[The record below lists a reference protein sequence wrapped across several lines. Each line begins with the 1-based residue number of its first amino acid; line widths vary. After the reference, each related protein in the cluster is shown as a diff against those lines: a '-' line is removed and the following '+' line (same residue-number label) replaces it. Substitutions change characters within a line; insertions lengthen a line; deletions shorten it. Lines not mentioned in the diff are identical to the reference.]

1 MYNVNLFGDFFS
13 KKPVDFT
20 LGEVVDM
27 IRSDEKLKACTE
39 SYRLTSN
46 KTFKESCPAFAVA
59 CLFEGGKGQ
68 RDVKAFTGLSLVDLD
83 HVIAGSEP
91 LTPADTSRLAQLKD
105 KICAD
110 PHTLMCYITA
120 SGRGLRIIYAY
131 ETSNMLSLSA
141 LKKYYVHAFEIGN
154 EYYAQL
160 LEGMLG
166 EPPDG
171 KCKNFTRL
179 SGMAHDP
186 DVFFRPEATP
196 FSLTEIYH
204 KKENEKANR
213 LATMRHNR
221 IQDYYDR
228 IVAPQLAK
236 EGIVYAPGHHNE
248 YVMRVGYMMA
258 DKRYNGSTVIE
269 WAKATF
275 SDYEDTE
282 SVIRSCLDQNKKTE
296 KKAWAAVDDIKLY
309 LQSHIKLRFNTVTQR
324 VENKLDDGT
333 WENINDRLVNTLWT
347 DMSAS
352 MNACIND
359 IFRIIN
365 ASFVP
370 SFDPFLTYL
379 ESLPQWHEGDHDH
392 IADLAAT
399 IELRGEKHGQCDDEN
414 GFSFYTSLKKW
425 LVAMVSSWIH
435 PEVVNNVILVLIGE
449 QGTYKTTWFVHLMPP
464 ELRQYF
470 YTKTNANRMTR
481 DDLLTLAQYGL
492 VCCEELDTM
501 TPSELNQLKAVV
513 TMPSIDERAA
523 YAHFHEHRPHMAS
536 FCGTGNNL
544 HFLCDTSGN
553 RRWLPFE
560 IKSILS
566 PLEHPHNYEGI
577 YAQAYALA
585 KSGYRYWFSQEEVKA
600 INRHNKKFE
609 APRLETELVQLYFR
623 KPLDNEVGIFMT
635 AARALQLIGAGITQ
649 KLSGVA
655 VGRAFSELGFKR
667 VRNHQARGYLVVE
680 RTAEEIRMYQC
691 QQATNS
697 EQD

>member
-1 MYNVNLFGDFFS
+1 MIKLNLFSDFFC
-13 KKPVDFT
+13 KKPVDTT
-20 LGEVVDM
+20 LEEVVGM
-27 IRSDEKLKACTE
+27 IRSDKRLKACTE
-39 SYRLTSN
+39 SYRLTGK
-46 KTFKESCPAFAVA
+46 KTFKESCLAFSVA

-83 HVIAGSEP
+83 HVIAAGKP
-91 LTPADTSRLAQLKD
+91 LTPDDTSKLAQLKA
-105 KICAD
+105 KVCAD

-131 ETSNMLSLSA
+131 ETSNMLSISA

-154 EYYAQL
+154 GYYERL
-160 LEGMLG
+160 LQGMLS
-166 EPPDG
+166 EPPDE
-171 KCKNFTRL
+171 KCKNYTRL

-196 FSLTEIYH
+196 FTLTEIYH
-204 KKENEKANR
+204 KKENAKAHR
-213 LATMRHNR
+213 LATMR
-221 IQDYYDR
+221 YDR
-228 IVAPQLAK
+228 IQAYYDNIVAPKLAE
-236 EGIVYAPGHHNE
+236 EGVVYAPGHHNE

-258 DKRYNGSTVIE
+258 DKRYKSSAVID
-269 WAKATF
+269 WAKNTF
-275 SDYEDTE
+275 ADYAETE
-282 SVIRSCLDQNKKTE
+282 SVIRSCLAHEQKTE
-296 KKAWAAVDDIKLY
+296 KKTWAAVDDIKLY
-309 LQSHIKLRFNTVTQR
+309 LQSHVELRFNKVTQR
-324 VENKLDDGT
+324 VECKQDDGT
-333 WENINDRLVNTLWT
+333 WDNITDRQVNSLWT
-347 DMSAS
+347 QMSAS
-352 MNACIND
+352 MNAYIND

-365 ASFVP
+365 SDFVP
-370 SFDPFLTYL
+370 PYDPFLAYL
-379 ESLPQWHEGDHDH
+379 ESLPEWHEGDHDH

-399 IELRGEKHGQCDDEN
+399 IDVRGEKQGAD

-425 LVAMVSSWIH
+425 LVAMIASWTN
-435 PEVVNNVILVLIGE
+435 PKVVNNVILVLIGE
-449 QGTYKTTWFVHLMPP
+449 QGTYKTTWFVHLLPP
-464 ELRQYF
+464 ELRKYF

-560 IKSILS
+560 IESIRS

-585 KSGYRYWFSQEEVKA
+585 KSGFRYWFSQEEIKA
-600 INRHNKKFE
+600 VNKHNKKFE

-623 KPLDNEVGIFMT
+623 KPNDNEMGIFMT
-635 AARALQLIGAGITQ
+635 VARALQLIGAGITQ
-649 KLSGVA
+649 KLNGVA
-655 VGRAFSELGFKR
+655 VGKAFSELGFKR
-667 VRNHQARGYLVVE
+667 VRNHLSRGYLVIE
-680 RTAEEIRMYQC
+680 RTAEEIRMYQR

-697 EQD
+697 KQD